1 MKDRIKT
8 IRKELN
14 LTQQQFADKLGVR
27 RNTVAQWETG
37 VNQITEQ
44 TIKAI
49 CTLFDVSE
57 DWLKEG
63 TGDIFITVSR
73 DEEISKFLGRL
84 QNEPDNSFAKQFIH
98 VLSQLDV
105 DEWKTLQK
113 IMLMMSVAKKD

>member
-73 DEEISKFLGRL
+73 DEEISKNVQIGVRPIRSNIIPRPTPYFRMH
-84 QNEPDNSFAKQFIH
+84 I
-98 VLSQLDV
+98 
-105 DEWKTLQK
+105 
-113 IMLMMSVAKKD
+113 